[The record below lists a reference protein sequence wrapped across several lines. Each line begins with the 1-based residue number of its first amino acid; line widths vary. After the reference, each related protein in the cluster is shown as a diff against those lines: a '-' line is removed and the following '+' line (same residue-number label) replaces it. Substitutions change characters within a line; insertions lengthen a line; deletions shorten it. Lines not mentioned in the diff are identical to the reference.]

1 MMAVEVLTTEEFE
14 EWFDELDKQQGRAVA
29 VKVGLLRAEGWTL
42 GFPHSSALK
51 GTRYALREL
60 RAQAGRHALRV
71 VYGFDP
77 VRRAVLLLGGDKA
90 GDDRFYERMI
100 PKAERLW
107 ERHIAE
113 ITGK

>member
-1 MMAVEVLTTEEFE
+1 M
-14 EWFDELDKQQGRAVA
+14 
-29 VKVGLLRAEGWTL
+29 RAEGWTL
-42 GFPHSSALK
+42 CFPHSSALK